1 MQHGKVMIPKADSNT
16 VCRMYVMLPMTDDGR
31 FYHVL
36 NVLFIFRVFIV
47 CIKFLDVRF
56 YICPSCVIQNSLQL
70 ERFSDD
76 RSERCGRWQWRI
88 TIFRALGRDQL
99 RA

>member
-1 MQHGKVMIPKADSNT
+1 MQHDKVMIPKADSNT

-47 CIKFLDVRF
+47 CIKFFDVF
-56 YICPSCVIQNSLQL
+56 FLHLSFL
-70 ERFSDD
+70 
-76 RSERCGRWQWRI
+76 
-88 TIFRALGRDQL
+88 RDTEQSTAKAFQ
-99 RA
+99 R